1 MPPKFAKKAA
11 APAAKAP
18 PRVATR
24 APAAA
29 KKTNVPVK
37 AAKGAPVAKKGAA
50 PAQKGKAAAP
60 AKGEDKPQKKVWTKE
75 DEAACKI
82 QKVYRGYRAKKLL
95 QKKKKEKEDYLELM
109 EKLEREAF
117 VKLVKMEQAKAE
129 EEMRKMEEERRR
141 QREAAKRR
149 KRMLEAAFD
158 GDNDEILSVLKEV
171 EELDN
176 KNNVPND
183 MSGRAIRAKHLLDVV
198 ECEDANNNTPLS
210 EAAGGGQAETI
221 KMLIERGADPN
232 TVGQFGRTPLYRSA
246 FGGHLAAIEMLLQ
259 YGADPRL
266 FASDG
271 ATPEQVAAN
280 DDVAQVLREW
290 DISQTEKLVEKIE
303 AEKQRR
309 KEEEQRRH
317 EEECN
322 KLEDEV
328 AAVDKQNDAK
338 QKQLKKAYEE
348 LEKRIYEHDEC
359 THKGFNT
366 DITLPAVQEAERELE
381 LLKIEAEEMRQK
393 LAGLK
398 LKLRE
403 QRNLGKD
410 GVEEELSGIKVT
422 VRELDDVLIRDVGN
436 KIKDS
441 GKWPLVID
449 ESSQATTF
457 LRYQDT
463 NYMNSL
469 NPVHMEPER
478 IRMAVLGAIRFG
490 KPAVLDM
497 LDVDMFETA
506 SMKFDGVQS
515 GLMDAIMTKEILQES
530 RYMALVKESDPK
542 EYQPSNFL
550 HAKSDNF
557 RFFIV
562 TKLRYPPQ
570 DLLDKTY
577 PIRIHIPG
585 VDTGVL

>member
-1 MPPKFAKKAA
+1 MPPKKPVA
-11 APAAKAP
+11 APKA
-18 PRVATR
+18 PRVAGR
-24 APAAA
+24 GVAAGA
-29 KKTNVPVK
+29 KKTNVAARPG
-37 AAKGAPVAKKGAA
+37 AKGAPVAKKGVT
-50 PAQKGKAAAP
+50 PAQKGKAATPSKTEAP
-60 AKGEDKPQKKVWTKE
+60 KKKVWTKE
-75 DEAACKI
+75 DEAARKI
-82 QKVYRGYRAKKLL
+82 QTVYRGYRGRKLL
-95 QKKKKEKEDYLELM
+95 QQKKKEKEDYLELM

-129 EEMRKMEEERRR
+129 EERQRIDEERRR
-141 QREAAKRR
+141 QREEAKRR
-149 KRMLEAAFD
+149 KRLLEAAFD
-158 GDNDEILSVLKEV
+158 GDNDEILTILKEV

-176 KNNVPND
+176 KNNVPHD
-183 MSGRAIRAKHLLDVV
+183 MMGRTLRAKHILNMV

-210 EAAGGGQAETI
+210 EAAGGGQATTI
-221 KMLIERGADPN
+221 KLLIEKGADPN
-232 TVGQFGRTPLYRSA
+232 TIGQFQRTPLYRAA

-280 DDVAQVLREW
+280 DDVAQILREW

-303 AEKQRR
+303 AEKERR
-309 KEEEQRRH
+309 REEEQKRH

-322 KLEDEV
+322 KLENEV
-328 AAVDKQNDAK
+328 SVVEKQNDAK
-338 QKQLKKAYEE
+338 QKQLKTAYEE
-348 LEKRIYEHDEC
+348 LEKRIFEHDEC
-359 THKGFNT
+359 TFKGFNT
-366 DITLPAVQEAERELE
+366 DITLPAVHEAERELE
-381 LLKIEAEEMRQK
+381 LLKIEAEDSRQK
-393 LAGLK
+393 LAALK

-403 QRNLGKD
+403 QRNLGD
-410 GVEEELSGIKVT
+410 GIEEELSGIKVT
-422 VRELDDVLIRDVGN
+422 VRELDDVLLRDVGN

-441 GKWPLVID
+441 GKWPLLID

-469 NPVHMEPER
+469 NPVHMEPDR
-478 IRMAVLGAIRFG
+478 IRLAVLGAIRFG

-506 SMKFDGVQS
+506 AMKFDKVQS
-515 GLMDAIMTKEILQES
+515 GLMEGIMTKEILQDN
-530 RYMALVKESDPK
+530 RYMSLVKESDSK
-542 EYQPSNFL
+542 EYQPSNFI
-550 HAKSDNF
+550 HAKSESF

-570 DLLDKTY
+570 ELLDRTY

-585 VDTGVL
+585 VDTGIL

>member
-1 MPPKFAKKAA
+1 MPPKKPVA
-11 APAAKAP
+11 APKA
-18 PRVATR
+18 PRVAAR
-24 APAAA
+24 GAVGA
-29 KKTNVPVK
+29 KKTNV
-37 AAKGAPVAKKGAA
+37 AAKPGPKGAPVAKKGA
-50 PAQKGKAAAP
+50 PPSQKGKATTP
-60 AKGEDKPQKKVWTKE
+60 SKSGTPDKNKKKVWTKE
-75 DEAACKI
+75 DGAACKI
-82 QKVYRGYRAKKLL
+82 QTLYRGYMAKKLL
-95 QKKKKEKEDYLELM
+95 QQKKKEKEDYLELM

-129 EEMRKMEEERRR
+129 EERLRMEEERRR
-141 QREAAKRR
+141 LREEAKRR
-149 KRMLEAAFD
+149 KRLLEAAFD
-158 GDNDEILSVLKEV
+158 GDNDEIITILKEV

-183 MSGRAIRAKHLLDVV
+183 MMGRALRAKHILNMV

-210 EAAGGGQAETI
+210 EAAGGGQATTI
-221 KMLIERGADPN
+221 KLLIEKGADPN
-232 TVGQFGRTPLYRSA
+232 TIGQFQRTPLYRAA

-290 DISQTEKLVEKIE
+290 DITQTEKLVEKIE

-309 KEEEQRRH
+309 KEEEQKRH

-328 AAVDKQNDAK
+328 ATAEKQNDAK
-338 QKQLKKAYEE
+338 QKQLKTAYEE
-348 LEKRIYEHDEC
+348 LEKRIFEHDEC
-359 THKGFNT
+359 TFKGFNT

-381 LLKIEAEEMRQK
+381 LLKIEAEESRQR
-393 LAGLK
+393 LAQLK

-403 QRNLGKD
+403 QRNLGE

-422 VRELDDVLIRDVGN
+422 VRELDDVLVRDVGN

-449 ESSQATTF
+449 ESSQASTF

-463 NYMNSL
+463 NYMNTL
-469 NPVHMEPER
+469 NPVHMEPDR
-478 IRMAVLGAIRFG
+478 IRLAVLGAIRFG

-506 SMKFDGVQS
+506 AMKFDQVQS
-515 GLMDAIMTKEILQES
+515 GLMEAIMTKEILQEN
-530 RYMALVKESDPK
+530 RYMSLVKESDSK

-550 HAKSDNF
+550 HAKSESF
-557 RFFIV
+557 RLFIV

-570 DLLDKTY
+570 ELLDRTY

-585 VDTGVL
+585 VDSGIL

>member
-18 PRVATR
+18 PRVAAR

-50 PAQKGKAAAP
+50 PAQKGKGAAP
-60 AKGEDKPQKKVWTKE
+60 AKGEASDKPQKKVWTKE

-95 QKKKKEKEDYLELM
+95 RQKKKEKEDYLELM
-109 EKLEREAF
+109 EKLEREGYRNGDGTTPMITRSETGHFSSSF
-117 VKLVKMEQAKAE
+117 VLESSDFDIPGAALFARTPRAGVGTTVRNQEETVETDKNPLVPGRIRTHGSRAT
-129 EEMRKMEEERRR
+129 
-141 QREAAKRR
+141 
-149 KRMLEAAFD
+149 
-158 GDNDEILSVLKEV
+158 V

-328 AAVDKQNDAK
+328 AAADKQNDAK
-338 QKQLKKAYEE
+338 QKQLKNAYEE

-366 DITLPAVQEAERELE
+366 DITLPV
-381 LLKIEAEEMRQK
+381 
-393 LAGLK
+393 
-398 LKLRE
+398 
-403 QRNLGKD
+403 N